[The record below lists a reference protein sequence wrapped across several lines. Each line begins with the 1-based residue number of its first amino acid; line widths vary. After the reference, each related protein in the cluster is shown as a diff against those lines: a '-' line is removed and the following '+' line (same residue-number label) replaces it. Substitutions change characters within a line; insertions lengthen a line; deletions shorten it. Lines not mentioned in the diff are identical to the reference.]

1 MIGDR
6 LALVALD
13 VDGGS
18 VFPRRLDR
26 GDVRVDEHDLDAL
39 LLEGLD
45 GLRACVARARL
56 ERRGDGVRAASLAA
70 AATASWRRRAP
81 DDVASTSTPST
92 RRKTK
97 ARSEGHGTPPRT

>member
-45 GLRACVARARL
+45 GLRACV
-56 ERRGDGVRAASLAA
+56 DGVSGA
-70 AATASWRRRAP
+70 AATAS
-81 DDVASTSTPST
+81 
-92 RRKTK
+92 
-97 ARSEGHGTPPRT
+97 

>member
-13 VDGGS
+13 VDGRR

-26 GDVRVDEHDLDAL
+26 GNIRIDEHDLDAL

-45 GLRACVARARL
+45 GLGTYETRVSRV
-56 ERRGDGVRAASLAA
+56 DGVRH
-70 AATASWRRRAP
+70 RYKP
-81 DDVASTSTPST
+81 
-92 RRKTK
+92 
-97 ARSEGHGTPPRT
+97 E